1 MNYKIGLTFPSF
13 LHAIGHPTRQDIL
26 LVLRQQELSAGQLA
40 KKVELSQPTIS
51 HHLAILKS
59 AGIIQASRRSGRFF
73 YNICDR
79 AIFAGCENLQK
90 VFTRS

>member
-1 MNYKIGLTFPSF
+1 MNHKIGLTFPSF

-26 LVLRQQELSAGQLA
+26 LVLRQCELSAGELA
-40 KKVELSQPTIS
+40 QKIKLSQPTIS
-51 HHLAILKS
+51 HHLSILKS
-59 AGIIQASRRSGRFF
+59 AGVIQSSRRAGKNF

-79 AIFAGCENLQK
+79 VIFAGCENLQK